1 MNTIKLNTIGER
13 PIKKGGASGG
23 GGEWNFIYVDT
34 SSLTR
39 NQAGHL
45 MHYAYLIKSEDD
57 EGYQDIFGYS
67 HAIEDYKFLAM
78 MFDLDVKFKSYDPE
92 SGEITEFVLTDI
104 LTGNDGLTLELFNA
118 LPRITKEEFFDN
130 LPVR

>member
-13 PIKKGGASGG
+13 PIKKGGG

-39 NQAGHL
+39 NQAEQL
-45 MHYAYLIKSEDD
+45 LHYAYLIKSEDD
-57 EGYQDIFGYS
+57 EGYQGIFGYS
-67 HAIEDYKFLAM
+67 YATEDYKFFAM
-78 MFDLDVKFKSYDPE
+78 MFDLDVKFKDYDPE
-92 SGEITEFVLTDI
+92 SGEITEFGLMDL
-104 LTGNDGLTLELFNA
+104 LTGNEGLTLELFNA

-130 LPVR
+130 LPIR